1 MKLARES
8 FKLLRALAGND
19 KVKASIIQ
27 HGAAPIIN
35 DVLDKHKV
43 NFFLEDKHSVGVP
56 QTKFLFF
63 FYRKMK
69 LLPS

>member
-19 KVKASIIQ
+19 KVKASVIQ

-35 DVLDKHKV
+35 DVLNKHKV
-43 NFFLEDKHSVGVP
+43 TLNNRYFMIQSVLLEGHFSK
-56 QTKFLFF
+56 
-63 FYRKMK
+63 
-69 LLPS
+69 